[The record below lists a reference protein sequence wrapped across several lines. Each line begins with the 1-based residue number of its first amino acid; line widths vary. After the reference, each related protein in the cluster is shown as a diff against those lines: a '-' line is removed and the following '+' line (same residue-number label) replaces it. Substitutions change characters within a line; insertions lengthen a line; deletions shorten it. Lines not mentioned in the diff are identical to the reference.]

1 MAEKNI
7 NREFRLKDINKTR
20 NYLIEVI
27 NGNEFTG
34 KKHKKYLYNSKLYKK
49 LSHFRFYNYRIY
61 IYFFFCFFSWYS
73 NRSLQVL
80 QLD

>member
-1 MAEKNI
+1 MAEENI
-7 NREFRLKDINKTR
+7 NREFRLKDINETR

-27 NGNEFTG
+27 NRNELIG

-49 LSHFRFYNYRIY
+49 LSYFRFYNYRMY

-73 NRSLQVL
+73 NRSL
-80 QLD
+80 